1 MEALRAETFLEAVK
15 PALRRGDAEALSQTV
30 RERWVPKQL
39 CPLLRH
45 TDAEVR
51 RAAAVALGMVGDRSV
66 VGCLVRCLGDA
77 DERVHRDAEDAL
89 WSVWFRGSGPGAGER
104 FRRGVLALTDDRLA
118 EAIEHFNAALDLDH
132 EFAEAYNQLAIAHYL
147 AGEWRASTAAC
158 RQALALMPS
167 HFGALAGMGH
177 CQAHLGRADEAKA
190 CYRRALTINPRM
202 PAIRSAL
209 ARLES
214 QAETSGGDSPTEA
227 DDTTLLNFPPDSR
240 RSA

>member
-1 MEALRAETFLEAVK
+1 MDTVRGETFLAAVT
-15 PALRRGDAEALSQTV
+15 PALRRGDAEALSRTV
-30 RERWVPKQL
+30 RERWEPQQL

-45 TDAEVR
+45 ADDEVR
-51 RAAAVALGMVGDRSV
+51 RAAAVTLGMVGGRSV
-66 VGCLVRCLGDA
+66 VGCLVRCLSDPS
-77 DERVHRDAEDAL
+77 EQVHRDAEDAL
-89 WSVWFRGSGPGAGER
+89 WSVWFRNSGVEAGKR

-147 AGEWRASTAAC
+147 GGEWAASIAAC
-158 RQALALMPS
+158 RQTLALMPS

-177 CQAHLGRADEAKA
+177 CHAHLGQSDEAKDA
-190 CYRRALTINPRM
+190 YRRALTVNPRM

-209 ARLES
+209 ARLED
-214 QAETSGGDSPTEA
+214 QKPADGPGPAGDG
-227 DDTTLLNFPPDSR
+227 TTLLHFSPDSR